1 MNCDTTMPQYW
12 GGRYRRIVMV
22 AQISTKG
29 VLHIE
34 RYVVADLL
42 YGGITGNP
50 ALLQARGINQ
60 NANIGVVPFLYALI
74 I

>member
-1 MNCDTTMPQYW
+1 MQEER
-12 GGRYRRIVMV
+12 GGCTDPTR
-22 AQISTKG
+22 G

-34 RYVVADLL
+34 GCVVVDLL
-42 YGGITGNP
+42 YGGITGDP
-50 ALLQARGINQ
+50 ALLLARGINQ